1 MGINLSKNGS
11 RLFGLHKTFHEHPEA
26 KGIGLFL
33 TKAQVEAMGGEI
45 SVASKVNEGTTFKI
59 AFNLN
64 HEAIKV

>member
-1 MGINLSKNGS
+1 MVWELIFLKMD
-11 RLFGLHKTFHEHPEA
+11 LVYLVCIKHPEA

>member
-1 MGINLSKNGS
+1 MVCIK
-11 RLFGLHKTFHEHPEA
+11 HPEA

-59 AFNLN
+59 TFNLN